1 MGIQTYVPDEEDYK
15 LDLSNQVGVQ
25 PWLGIE
31 HQNKAANKT
40 KNKFSTMEKAIKIF
54 N

>member
-1 MGIQTYVPDEEDYK
+1 MGTQTYIPDDDNFK
-15 LDLSNQVGVQ
+15 FDLSNMSGIQ

-31 HQNKAANKT
+31 HQNKAANKN
-40 KNKFSTMEKAIKIF
+40 KNKFSNMEKAIKIF

>member
-1 MGIQTYVPDEEDYK
+1 MGTQSYIPEDETYK
-15 LDLSNQVGVQ
+15 LDLSNIAGIQ

-31 HQNKAANKT
+31 HQNKAANKN
-40 KNKFSTMEKAIKIF
+40 KSKFSNMEKAIKIF

>member
-1 MGIQTYVPDEEDYK
+1 MGTQNYIPEDEDYK
-15 LDLSNQVGVQ
+15 LDLSGTMGIQ

-31 HQNKAANKT
+31 HLNKAANKN
-40 KNKFSTMEKAIKIF
+40 KNKFANIEKAIKIF